1 MQTKNDISFIIHDN
15 ILFLNKQTILTMKK
29 TLIFVAALSI
39 FACKE
44 EAPKDYVTF
53 SGKITNKNSDSLLI
67 RTRDY
72 AKTISVNED
81 GTFSDTLKV
90 DAGIYNLFDG
100 AESTSIFLKN
110 GYDIDMTIDTKM
122 FDESIKY
129 TGTGSEHS
137 NFLAEKSLKEEQLI
151 DFETLSKISDMETL
165 ETELDKIK
173 TELGEFYN
181 SNKAIDTSITNSANK
196 SLEPMLKS
204 YKSFIGQAIALKKEF
219 PKGTPSPTFSDY
231 ENYDG
236 TTTSL
241 SDLAGKYVYIDVW
254 ATWCGPC
261 KAEIPFLK
269 EIEKEYHGKDIQF
282 VSLSIDDDRS
292 HKGSWDKAHEAWKAM
307 VADKE
312 LGGIQLFAPKGWQ
325 TEFIQAYKINGIP
338 RFILIDPA
346 GNVVSPDAP
355 RPSSDELKELLT
367 ELNI

>member
-1 MQTKNDISFIIHDN
+1 
-15 ILFLNKQTILTMKK
+15 MKK
-29 TLIFVAALSI
+29 TLIFVAALAL

-53 SGKITNKNSDSLLI
+53 SGKITNKNSDSLVV

-72 AKTISVNED
+72 SKTIQVNND

-110 GYDIDMTIDTKM
+110 GFEIDMTIDTKM
-122 FDESIKY
+122 FDETVKY
-129 TGTGSEHS
+129 TGTGAEHS

-151 DFETLSKISDMETL
+151 DVESLSKIADMETL
-165 ETELDKIK
+165 EAKLDGIK
-173 TELGEFYN
+173 TELSTFYN
-181 SNKAIDTSITNSANK
+181 SNKAIDSSITNDASKN
-196 SLEPMLKS
+196 LEPMLKS
-204 YKSFIGQAIALKKEF
+204 LKSYIGSAIALKNEF

-292 HKGSWDKAHEAWKAM
+292 HGGSWDKAREDWKAM
-307 VADKE
+307 IADKE

-325 TEFIQAYKINGIP
+325 TEFIQDYKINGIP

-355 RPSSDELKELLT
+355 RPSSDELKALFT

>member
-1 MQTKNDISFIIHDN
+1 MQTISDISFKIHDI
-15 ILFLNKQTILTMKK
+15 ILFLIEQTNLMMKK
-29 TLIFVAALSI
+29 TLIIVAALSI

-53 SGKITNKNSDSLLI
+53 SGKITDMSSDSLIL
-67 RTRDY
+67 RSQDY
-72 AKTISVNED
+72 SKTISVNAD

-90 DAGIYNLFDG
+90 EPGIYNLFDG
-100 AESTSIFLKN
+100 AESTSVYLKN
-110 GYDIDMTIDTKM
+110 GFEIDMTLDTKM

-151 DFETLSKISDMETL
+151 DVEALTKESDMDGL
-165 ETELDKIK
+165 KAKLASIK
-173 TELGEFYN
+173 TELSEFYN
-181 SNKAIDTSITNSANK
+181 SNKTIDTSITNSANK

-204 YKSFIGQAIALKKEF
+204 LESYIGSGIALKTEL
-219 PKGTPSPTFSDY
+219 PKGSPSPTFSDY

-241 SDLAGKYVYIDVW
+241 ADLAGKYVYIDVW

-292 HKGSWDKAHEAWKAM
+292 HGGSWDKAREDWKAM
-307 VADKE
+307 IADKE
-312 LGGIQLFAPKGWQ
+312 LGGIQIFAPKGWQ

-355 RPSSDELKELLT
+355 RPSSDELKALLT

>member
-1 MQTKNDISFIIHDN
+1 
-15 ILFLNKQTILTMKK
+15 MKK
-29 TLIFVAALSI
+29 ILIFVAALSI

-44 EAPKDYVTF
+44 EEKAPKDYVTF
-53 SGKITNKNSDSLLI
+53 SGKITNMNSDSLVV

-72 AKTISVNED
+72 SKTIAVKAD

-90 DAGIYNLFDG
+90 ETGIYDVFDG
-100 AESTSIFLKN
+100 SESTAIFLKN
-110 GYDIDMTIDTKM
+110 GYEIDMTIDTKM
-122 FDESIKY
+122 FDETVKY

-137 NFLAEKSLKEEQLI
+137 NFLAQKSLKEEQLI
-151 DFETLSKISDMETL
+151 DFEALSKISDMETL
-165 ETELDKIK
+165 ETELEGIK
-173 TELGEFYN
+173 TKLSEFYN
-181 SNKAIDTSITNSANK
+181 SDKSIDTSITNGAIK
-196 SLEPMLKS
+196 SLDPMLKS
-204 YKSFIGQAIALKKEF
+204 YKSFIGSAIALKTEF
-219 PKGTPSPTFSDY
+219 PKGAPSPTFNDY

-292 HKGSWDKAHEAWKAM
+292 HGGSWDKAREDWKAM
-307 VADKE
+307 IADKE
-312 LGGIQLFAPKGWQ
+312 LGGIQIFAPKGWQ

-355 RPSSDELKELLT
+355 RPSSDELKALLT

>member
-1 MQTKNDISFIIHDN
+1 
-15 ILFLNKQTILTMKK
+15 MKK

-39 FACKE
+39 FACQE

-72 AKTISVNED
+72 AKTIAVNDD

-100 AESTSIFLKN
+100 SESTSVFLKN
-110 GYDIDMTIDTKM
+110 GYEINMTIDTKM

-129 TGTGSEHS
+129 TGTGSEQS
-137 NFLAEKSLKEEQLI
+137 NFLAQKSLKEEQLI
-151 DFETLSKISDMETL
+151 DFEALSKISEMETL

-173 TELGEFYN
+173 TELSEFYN

-204 YKSFIGQAIALKKEF
+204 YKSFIGSAITLKKEF
-219 PKGTPSPTFSDY
+219 PKGAPSPTFSDY

-282 VSLSIDDDRS
+282 VSLSIDDDKS
-292 HKGSWDKAHEAWKAM
+292 HKGSWDQARADWKAM
-307 VADKE
+307 IADKE

>member
-1 MQTKNDISFIIHDN
+1 
-15 ILFLNKQTILTMKK
+15 MKK
-29 TLIFVAALSI
+29 TLIFVAALAL

-53 SGKITNKNSDSLLI
+53 SGKITNKNSDSLVV
-67 RTRDY
+67 RARDY
-72 AKTISVNED
+72 SKTIQVNND

-110 GYDIDMTIDTKM
+110 GFEIDMTIDTKM
-122 FDESIKY
+122 FDETVKY
-129 TGTGSEHS
+129 TGTGAEHS

-151 DFETLSKISDMETL
+151 DVESLSKIADMETL
-165 ETELDKIK
+165 VAKLDGIK
-173 TELGEFYN
+173 TELSTFYN
-181 SNKAIDTSITNSANK
+181 SNKAIDSSITNDASKN
-196 SLEPMLKS
+196 LEPMLKS
-204 YKSFIGQAIALKKEF
+204 LKSYIGSAIALKNEF

-292 HKGSWDKAHEAWKAM
+292 HGGSWDKAREDWKAM
-307 VADKE
+307 IADKE

-325 TEFIQAYKINGIP
+325 TEFIQDYKINGIP

-355 RPSSDELKELLT
+355 RPSSDELKALFT

>member
-1 MQTKNDISFIIHDN
+1 
-15 ILFLNKQTILTMKK
+15 MKK
-29 TLIFVAALSI
+29 ILIFVAALSI
-39 FACKE
+39 FACQE

-67 RTRDY
+67 RTRDFT
-72 AKTISVNED
+72 KTIAVNDD

-100 AESTSIFLKN
+100 SESTSVFLKN
-110 GYDIDMTIDTKM
+110 GYEIDMTIDTKM

-129 TGTGSEHS
+129 TGTGSEQS

-151 DFETLSKISDMETL
+151 DFEALSKISDMETL

-173 TELGEFYN
+173 TKLSEFYN

-204 YKSFIGQAIALKKEF
+204 YKSFIGSAIALKKEF
-219 PKGTPSPTFSDY
+219 PKGAPSPTFSDY

-282 VSLSIDDDRS
+282 VSLSIDDDKS
-292 HKGSWDKAHEAWKAM
+292 HKGSWDQARADWKAM
-307 VADKE
+307 IADKE

>member
-1 MQTKNDISFIIHDN
+1 
-15 ILFLNKQTILTMKK
+15 MKK
-29 TLIFVAALSI
+29 TLIFVAGLSI

-44 EAPKDYVTF
+44 EAPKDYATF
-53 SGKITNKNSDSLLI
+53 SGKITNKNSDSLVV

-72 AKTISVNED
+72 SKTIKVNED
-81 GTFSDTLKV
+81 GTFNDTLKV
-90 DAGIYNLFDG
+90 DAGIYNIFDG
-100 AESTSIFLKN
+100 AESTSVFLKN
-110 GYDIDMTIDTKM
+110 GYEIDMTIDAKM
-122 FDESIKY
+122 FDETIKY
-129 TGTGSEHS
+129 TGAGSEHS

-151 DFETLSKISDMETL
+151 DVEALSKIADMETL
-165 ETELDKIK
+165 EAKLDGIK
-173 TELGEFYN
+173 TELSEFYN
-181 SNKAIDTSITNSANK
+181 SNKTIDTSITNDASKN
-196 SLEPMLKS
+196 LEPMLKS
-204 YKSFIGQAIALKKEF
+204 LKSYIGGSIALKNEL
-219 PKGTPSPTFSDY
+219 PKGSPSPTFSDY

-292 HKGSWDKAHEAWKAM
+292 HGGSWDKAREDWKAM
-307 VADKE
+307 IADKE
-312 LGGIQLFAPKGWQ
+312 LGGIQIFAPKGWQ

-355 RPSSDELKELLT
+355 RPSSNELKELLT